1 MEATYPFVRVFTD
14 KTNNLNVFFDESPTS
29 NRFVQLKDIGKCV
42 VEFCEIDFSECLG
55 ELKKLNTES
64 VSSNF
69 EYIKNRF
76 WYIVDLLKDK
86 HPYVQFFLNSQMVLT
101 FYGSDKNKE
110 EQVDSIIHMF
120 HYYVDLQNTYRT
132 ALEICLSDE
141 VLNKYTLPE
150 RFLIFG
156 NNFPTFNR
164 YMLRTRY
171 GIAPMSYGEF
181 DKSRVIRY
189 SDPDEVD
196 MKKELADI
204 HRDSQ
209 TPINMA
215 SYFVIQTLE
224 EMLYLEFMEMLKRGI
239 RIKRCALCD
248 KYFVLADK
256 RKREY
261 CDRIYKNNRNCKQIG
276 AKLKFNKSVEEDTY
290 LQQFQTIYN
299 RMYSRYYRIDAWDS
313 DRETNKL
320 SASGFRHWSDIAS
333 NLRLAYKEGHITGEQ
348 MIEAL
353 SKRTVHEK
361 NDKS

>member
-1 MEATYPFVRVFTD
+1 MKVTYPFARVFTD

-29 NRFVQLKDIGKCV
+29 NLFEQLKDIGKCV
-42 VEFCEIDFSECLG
+42 VEFCELDFSECLG
-55 ELKKLNTES
+55 ELKKLDTKS

-69 EYIKNRF
+69 EDIKNRL

-86 HPYVQFFLNSQMVLT
+86 HPYVQFFLNSPMVLT
-101 FYGSDKNKE
+101 FCGSDKSKD

-141 VLNKYTLPE
+141 VLNENTLPE

-171 GIAPMSYGEF
+171 GIAPMGYGEF

-189 SDPDEVD
+189 SDPNEVD
-196 MKKELADI
+196 MKKELTNI
-204 HRDSQ
+204 HKDSQ
-209 TPINMA
+209 TPINMV
-215 SYFVIQTLE
+215 SYFAIQTLE

-261 CDRIYKNNRNCKQIG
+261 CDRIYKNNKTCKQIG
-276 AKLKFNKSVEEDTY
+276 AKLKFNKSVEEDIY

-320 SASGFRHWSDIAS
+320 SASEFRDWSNSATDVRAS
-333 NLRLAYKEGHITGEQ
+333 YKAGNITGEA
-348 MIEAL
+348 MILAL
-353 SKRTVHEK
+353 ENSTQC
-361 NDKS
+361 